1 MTWNPINMSRTLA
14 RADAADS
21 SEAEGPA
28 WAGHALRLDFF
39 EAGSFRRVVKGWVHA
54 KTVPYAILA
63 QAVEGSYELRIG
75 TGGRR
80 RAVGAG
86 RVLVVPAH
94 RAAEFTHRDGARG
107 EFEARWLHLRF
118 AHRGRADF
126 LERYEL
132 PFELPE
138 RESAEL
144 GGLMERALAVAGRAG
159 DAPERLVCEQDV
171 AGRALAILCGAAR
184 LRDEAEWPARRW
196 PGIAA
201 VLAQVR
207 ANPAAPV
214 DGAAL
219 AKTAGMSPARFYA
232 VFKAELGMTPMEW
245 VRTVRLEEVAR
256 ILVAT
261 DAKLARVAEAAGFA
275 DAFHL
280 SHAFK
285 AHFGVSPRDYRRN
298 AARVHP

>member
-1 MTWNPINMSRTLA
+1 MSKILGPI
-14 RADAADS
+14 
-21 SEAEGPA
+21 SEAGMEGPA
-28 WAGHALRLDFF
+28 WAGHPLRLDFF
-39 EAGSFRRVVKGWVHA
+39 EAGTFRRAVKNWVHA
-54 KTVPYAILA
+54 KTVPYTILA
-63 QAVEGSYELRIG
+63 QAVEGRYELRLG
-75 TGGRR
+75 TGGPR
-80 RAVGAG
+80 RAIAAG

-94 RAAEFTHRDGARG
+94 AMAEFMHRDGARG

-118 AHRGRADF
+118 VHRGRADF

-132 PFELPE
+132 PMELPE
-138 RESAEL
+138 QASAEL
-144 GGLMERALAVAGRAG
+144 GGLMERALAVAGRGG
-159 DAPERLVCEQDV
+159 DDPERLVCEQDV
-171 AGRALAILCGAAR
+171 AGRALAILCGASRRREGAAR
-184 LRDEAEWPARRW
+184 PAGRW

-207 ANPAAPV
+207 ANPAASV

-219 AKTAGMSPARFYA
+219 AKVAGLSPARFYA
-232 VFKAELGMTPMEW
+232 VFKAELGVTPMEL
-245 VRTVRLEEVAR
+245 VRTVRLEEAAR